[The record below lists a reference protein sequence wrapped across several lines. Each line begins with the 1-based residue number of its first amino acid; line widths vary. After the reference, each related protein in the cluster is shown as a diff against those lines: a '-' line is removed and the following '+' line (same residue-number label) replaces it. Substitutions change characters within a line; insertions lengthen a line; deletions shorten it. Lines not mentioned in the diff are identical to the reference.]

1 MHKEKQGRVTRT
13 GAVILGIVLALYSGF
28 CWYRWQLGIED
39 ASSSSVSSLF
49 MNQAFVG
56 AVIIFLAFTGLGVY
70 LSFFSAKSSDFLID
84 VDVELRKVVWPD
96 ALPLFDPKAEAWGA
110 TYVVIV
116 TTIFLTIYIGLIDTI
131 LEFALAK
138 NILQWLL
145 A

>member
-1 MHKEKQGRVTRT
+1 MHKEKQGKVARA
-13 GAVILGIVLALYSGF
+13 GAVVLGVILALYSGF
-28 CWYRWQLGIED
+28 SWYRWQLAIED
-39 ASSSSVSSLF
+39 ASSASVSSLF
-49 MNQAFVG
+49 MNQAFAG
-56 AVIIFLAFTGLGVY
+56 AVVIFLAITAFAVY
-70 LSFFSAKSSDFLID
+70 LSYFSAKSSDFLID

-116 TTIFLTIYIGLIDTI
+116 TVIFLTVYIGLVDTV

-138 NILQWLL
+138 NILQWIL

>member
-1 MHKEKQGRVTRT
+1 MHKEKQGKVTRA
-13 GAVILGIVLALYSGF
+13 GVVVLGIILALYSGF
-28 CWYRWQLGIED
+28 SWYRWQLSIED
-39 ASSSSVSSLF
+39 ASSTSVSSLF
-49 MNQAFVG
+49 MNHAFVG
-56 AVIIFLAFTGLGVY
+56 AVIIFIAVTALGIY
-70 LSFFSAKSSDFLID
+70 LSYFSVKSGDFLID

-96 ALPLFDPKAEAWGA
+96 FLPLFDPKAEAWGA

-116 TTIFLTIYIGLIDTI
+116 TVIFMTLYIGIADAF

>member
-1 MHKEKQGRVTRT
+1 MHKEKQGKVTRA
-13 GAVILGIVLALYSGF
+13 GAVVLGVILALYSGF
-28 CWYRWQLGIED
+28 SWYRWQLSIED
-39 ASSSSVSSLF
+39 ASSASVSSLF

-56 AVIIFLAFTGLGVY
+56 ALVIFLGITAFAVY
-70 LSFFSAKSSDFLID
+70 LSYFSVKTSDFLID

-116 TTIFLTIYIGLIDTI
+116 TVILLTIYIGLADTV
-131 LEFALAK
+131 LEFVLAK
-138 NILQWLL
+138 NLLQWLL